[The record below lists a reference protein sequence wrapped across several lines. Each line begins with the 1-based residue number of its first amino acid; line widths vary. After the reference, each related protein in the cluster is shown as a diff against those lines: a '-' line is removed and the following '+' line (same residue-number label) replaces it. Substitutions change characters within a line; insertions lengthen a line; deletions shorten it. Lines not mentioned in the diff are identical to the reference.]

1 MLLEKNISQTLF
13 FNDSFFLDT
22 TLENSSLID
31 SLEVIEVTK
40 AAEKIKWINRF
51 LKSYSGNINKKLNF
65 EMIDKTRTF
74 VATFQGKELGY
85 TRVIDM
91 TELFLISMGNQFQ
104 ELPRLMSNQLTEVK
118 VFVRHC
124 VDTFAR
130 MNTHKL
136 CELRLTDLSI
146 IKSILKM
153 KVFFTVIRYQN
164 LCALFA
170 LANSSNHYMHTT
182 KHFPK
187 KDFAYN

>member
-22 TLENSSLID
+22 TLENISLID

-91 TELFLISMGNQFQ
+91 TELFFDFYGKPVSRIAETYVKPTYRGQGVCTALRRYVRKNEHAQAMRIETYRFINNKKYFENEGFFYGYSISESM
-104 ELPRLMSNQLTEVK
+104 
-118 VFVRHC
+118 C
-124 VDTFAR
+124 
-130 MNTHKL
+130 
-136 CELRLTDLSI
+136 I
-146 IKSILKM
+146 ICTSEFIESL
-153 KVFFTVIRYQN
+153 
-164 LCALFA
+164 
-170 LANSSNHYMHTT
+170 H
-182 KHFPK
+182 
-187 KDFAYN
+187 AYNKALS